1 MIYAVTFPQSRSW
14 SALLWLAWFVA
25 LLWPSLKWRW
35 RRRWKNNKN
44 THLLPSHQVTGTQVR
59 TISPKNISNLPMSRG
74 TGSLWGS
81 RPRDRG
87 SECILLL
94 WRILW
99 MTWYKSMLS
108 SGGKSMHS
116 CVPQSG
122 SISCRRPFREV
133 QEIMRDSEKKE
144 N

>member
-1 MIYAVTFPQSRSW
+1 MLGLSHKAAAGPLCSGWLGSWLFSDPRS
-14 SALLWLAWFVA
+14 SDDEDEGG
-25 LLWPSLKWRW
+25 KIT
-35 RRRWKNNKN
+35 K

-94 WRILW
+94 WRIL
-99 MTWYKSMLS
+99 
-108 SGGKSMHS
+108 
-116 CVPQSG
+116 
-122 SISCRRPFREV
+122 
-133 QEIMRDSEKKE
+133 
-144 N
+144 